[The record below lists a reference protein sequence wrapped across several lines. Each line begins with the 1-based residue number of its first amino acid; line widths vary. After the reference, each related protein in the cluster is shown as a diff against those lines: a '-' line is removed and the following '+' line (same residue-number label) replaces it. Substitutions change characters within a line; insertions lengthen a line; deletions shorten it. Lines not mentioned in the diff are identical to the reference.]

1 MSFADISDL
10 ALVMLIIVGSILF
23 VLFIGCI
30 LLEFLWEIEHP
41 PRVEYSDNMTEKS
54 AGVFMYQNYNPRRG
68 PGQYYEF
75 KFLYKNGRWKYKPD
89 IDKKTYVYI
98 LIALAVIFPVEIFV
112 IGIAYLPATVLLN
125 LFFASILFGVLGMRR
140 LCEWIHACFV
150 LDHDIRKRGQI
161 L

>member
-54 AGVFMYQNYNPRRG
+54 AGVFMYQNYYPRSG
-68 PGQYYEF
+68 PDSIT
-75 KFLYKNGRWKYKPD
+75 N
-89 IDKKTYVYI
+89 
-98 LIALAVIFPVEIFV
+98 
-112 IGIAYLPATVLLN
+112 LN
-125 LFFASILFGVLGMRR
+125 SCIITESGNISRT
-140 LCEWIHACFV
+140 
-150 LDHDIRKRGQI
+150 
-161 L
+161 

>member
-1 MSFADISDL
+1 MLKEDEMSFADISDL

-75 KFLYKNGRWKYKPD
+75 KFL
-89 IDKKTYVYI
+89 
-98 LIALAVIFPVEIFV
+98 
-112 IGIAYLPATVLLN
+112 
-125 LFFASILFGVLGMRR
+125 
-140 LCEWIHACFV
+140 
-150 LDHDIRKRGQI
+150 
-161 L
+161 